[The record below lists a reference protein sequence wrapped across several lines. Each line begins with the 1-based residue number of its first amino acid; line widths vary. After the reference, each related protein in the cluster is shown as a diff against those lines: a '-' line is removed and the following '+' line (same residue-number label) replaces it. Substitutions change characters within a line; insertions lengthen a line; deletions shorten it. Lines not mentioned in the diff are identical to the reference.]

1 MMKNDELTAKQKQAL
16 PILAAHPCIE
26 EGCKAV
32 GISTNCYYEWLK
44 KPHFKEEMDRLRNEL
59 VESALD
65 QLKVNSCKAVA
76 TLAKLLDKDDSP
88 SVQRSAAN
96 DILNQVVKFREL
108 QEFEHRISI
117 LEKQTKR
124 TS

>member
-1 MMKNDELTAKQKQAL
+1 M
-16 PILAAHPCIE
+16 
-26 EGCKAV
+26 
-32 GISTNCYYEWLK
+32 
-44 KPHFKEEMDRLRNEL
+44 RNEL
-59 VESALD
+59 VENALD
-65 QLKVNSCKAVA
+65 QLKITSCKAVA

-108 QEFEHRISI
+108 QELEDRISV

-124 TS
+124 AS

>member
-1 MMKNDELTAKQKQAL
+1 MKNDELSVKQRQAL
-16 PILAAHPCIE
+16 PILASHACID
-26 EGCKAV
+26 EGCKLA

-44 KPHFKEEMDRLRNEL
+44 KPQFKEEINRLRNEL
-59 VESALD
+59 VESALN

-76 TLAKLLDKDDSP
+76 TLARLLDKDDSP

-96 DILNQVVKFREL
+96 DILNQVLKFREL
-108 QEFEHRISI
+108 QELEDRISV

-124 TS
+124 IS